1 MDEIKFNELVK
12 EAMVKFNMLRDKA
25 AEYVAISNGLSD
37 GDVIIVPDDFVDD
50 DDEEEE
56 EESDVVLK

>member
-1 MDEIKFNELVK
+1 MDEMEFNKLVE
-12 EAMVKFNMLRDKA
+12 EAMKIGFTREMAK
-25 AEYVAISNGLSD
+25 EYVAISNGLSD

-50 DDEEEE
+50 DEE